1 MRFTLVPE
9 NYAPA
14 YAPLVYEFSDNE
26 APRDLTVEVSEAGSG
41 ELIFR
46 KRLLNTS
53 SGAVDIAPLLR
64 HRLELAPQA
73 GPTGFLSAIS
83 RMAAVR
89 VAVEG
94 VEELRIFRFAERSH
108 AAAYHLC
115 STMPPVRLISSGETE
130 ELTLQPGVARAELDV
145 VRQSGSETKHYA
157 SDYAAGWSLF
167 RLDCRTLQSGTER
180 LVLRFYDA
188 GGRCLLSLGYTVVP
202 PPDKGTRVA
211 WYSRRGSI
219 EHYTF
224 PVRQLWCERQTR
236 EEVRLADGRSRM
248 AEASV
253 GQELTLV
260 SAYERR
266 AVREALCEIGT
277 SPAVWFVS
285 PTGVYRPVTVV
296 ADDREIVRH
305 GRLEAMRFTFRSAGK
320 EGALWS

>member
-9 NYAPA
+9 NYASA

-26 APRDLTVEVSEAGSG
+26 APRDLTVEVSDAGSG
-41 ELIFR
+41 EPIFR
-46 KRLLNTS
+46 KKLLNTS
-53 SGAVDIAPLLR
+53 AGAVDIAPLLR
-64 HRLELAPQA
+64 HRLTLAPQA
-73 GPTGFLSAIS
+73 GPTGFFPAGS

-94 VEELRIFRFAERSH
+94 VEEVRMFRFAEYDTPKS
-108 AAAYHLC
+108 YHLC
-115 STMPPVRLISSGETE
+115 SSMPPVRLISPGETE

-145 VRQSGSETKHYA
+145 VLPTGSETRLFQSA
-157 SDYAAGWSLF
+157 YAAGWSLF
-167 RLDCRTLQSGTER
+167 RLDCRTLLPQTER

-188 GGRCLLSLGYTVVP
+188 EGRCLLSLGYTVVP
-202 PPDKGTRVA
+202 APDRGMRVA

-224 PVRQLWCERQTR
+224 PVRQLWCEKQERG
-236 EEVRLADGRSRM
+236 EVRLADGKSRL
-248 AEASV
+248 AEASF

-266 AVREALCEIGT
+266 IVREALCEIGT
-277 SPAVWFVS
+277 SPAVWLVS
-285 PTGVYRPVTVV
+285 ATGVYRPVTVV

-305 GRLEAMRFTFRSAGK
+305 GRLEAMRFTFRSTGK

>member
-1 MRFTLVPE
+1 MQFTLVPE
-9 NYAPA
+9 NYASA

-53 SGAVDIAPLLR
+53 AGAVDIAPLLR

-73 GPTGFLSAIS
+73 GPTGFLPAGS

-94 VEELRIFRFAERSH
+94 VEEVRIFRFAERGH
-108 AAAYHLC
+108 ETAYRLC
-115 STMPPVRLISSGETE
+115 STMPPVRLIAPGEME
-130 ELTLQPGVARAELDV
+130 ELTLLPGVVRAELDV
-145 VRQSGSETKHYA
+145 VLPSGSETRHYT

-167 RLDCRTLQSGTER
+167 RLDCRTLLPQTER
-180 LVLRFYDA
+180 LVLRFYD
-188 GGRCLLSLGYTVVP
+188 GGDHCLLSLGYTVVP
-202 PPDKGTRVA
+202 PPDKGTRIA

-224 PVRQLWCERQTR
+224 PVRELWCERQTR
-236 EEVRLADGRSRM
+236 GEVRLADGKSRL
-248 AEASV
+248 AEASA
-253 GQELTLV
+253 GQELTVV

-277 SPAVWFVS
+277 SPAVWLVS

-296 ADDREIVRH
+296 ADDREIVRR
-305 GRLEAMRFTFRSAGK
+305 GRLEAMRFTFRSTGK
-320 EGALWS
+320 GETLWS